1 MTMKIKFILFLLLFS
16 FLSETFSKESDFT
29 LVRLKYNGGGD
40 WYNDQSADVNIMKYV
55 KNKTNINIKPDYTFV
70 DLASDDLF
78 KYPMIWLTGHG
89 NVSFTKQ
96 EVINLKAYLEN
107 GGFLYIDDDY
117 GLDPYIRKELKKVFP
132 DDELMEL
139 PFSHPIYK
147 SYFDFSQ
154 GVPKIHEHDNKSPQ
168 GFGIYINGRLA
179 VYYTYESNLG
189 DGWTDKN
196 VHNDPDEVRENAL
209 KMGTNIIVYVLNN

>member
-1 MTMKIKFILFLLLFS
+1 
-16 FLSETFSKESDFT
+16 
-29 LVRLKYNGGGD
+29 
-40 WYNDQSADVNIMKYV
+40 
-55 KNKTNINIKPDYTFV
+55 
-70 DLASDDLF
+70 
-78 KYPMIWLTGHG
+78 MIWLTGHG